1 MTYDQAIR
9 NTSVTLVEFYASWC
23 PHCHK
28 MMPVVE
34 QIKELLADSV
44 DIIQLDIDNN
54 QEAANANKV
63 DSVPTFIIYK
73 NGEEQWRHSGEIE
86 GNDLLNKIQSYSN

>member
-9 NTSVTLVEFYASWC
+9 NTPVTLVEFYASWC

-73 NGEEQWRHSGEIE
+73 NGDEQWRHSTEIE

>member
-9 NTSVTLVEFYASWC
+9 NTPVTMVEFYASWC

-63 DSVPTFIIYK
+63 ESVPTFIIYK
-73 NGEEQWRHSGEIE
+73 NGDEQWRHSGEIE
-86 GNDLLNKIQSYSN
+86 GNDLLNKIQSYSK

>member
-9 NTSVTLVEFYASWC
+9 NTPVTLVEFYASWC

-73 NGEEQWRHSGEIE
+73 NGDEQWRHSGEIE

>member
-9 NTSVTLVEFYASWC
+9 NTPVTLVEFYASWC

-34 QIKELLADSV
+34 QIKELLADNV

-73 NGEEQWRHSGEIE
+73 NGDEQWRHSGEIE